1 MPEVD
6 RATVTSAVVATDRV
20 AVSVKDVPA
29 FSAMD
34 VALVASVTVG
44 ADSLSVIVIVFD
56 CHPLSVALPPE
67 ILLIARVAVS
77 FPS

>member
-1 MPEVD
+1 M
-6 RATVTSAVVATDRV
+6 VATDKV
-20 AVSVKDVPA
+20 AVKVNDEPA

-44 ADSLSVIVIVFD
+44 ADSLSVIVIVTD
-56 CHPLSVALPPE
+56 CDPLSVALPPE
-67 ILLIARVAVS
+67 TLLIARVAVS

>member
-29 FSAMD
+29 FSAIL
-34 VALVASVTVG
+34 VALVARVTVG
-44 ADSLSVIVIVFD
+44 ADSLSVCNCF
-56 CHPLSVALPPE
+56 
-67 ILLIARVAVS
+67 
-77 FPS
+77 

>member
-1 MPEVD
+1 M
-6 RATVTSAVVATDRV
+6 VATDNV
-20 AVSVKDVPA
+20 AVSVNEVPA

-56 CHPLSVALPPE
+56 CDPLSAAPPPE
-67 ILLIARVAVS
+67 TLLIARVAVS

>member
-1 MPEVD
+1 MLK
-6 RATVTSAVVATDRV
+6 ATVTSAVVATDNV
-20 AVSVKDVPA
+20 AVKVNDVPA

-34 VALVASVTVG
+34 VALVARVTVG

-56 CHPLSVALPPE
+56 CEPFSVALPPE
-67 ILLIARVAVS
+67 TLLIARVAVS

>member
-1 MPEVD
+1 
-6 RATVTSAVVATDRV
+6 
-20 AVSVKDVPA
+20 
-29 FSAMD
+29 MD

-56 CHPLSVALPPE
+56 CDPLSVALPPE
-67 ILLIARVAVS
+67 TLLIARVAVS